1 MVSIICC
8 IFVIEK
14 ETNINMEKKI
24 EMVNDLMSKY
34 GLTKK
39 DLFSFCICAV
49 NFLEYYLEEAM
60 CDVMW
65 NCPDRYYNADSD
77 NTKAVAGALNGEKKE
92 EGWTDEE
99 QFYHYMK
106 EIQSHVEAD
115 INNLFHFLSE
125 FDRFEKVY
133 KREVFVPIMLGC
145 PVEDYDDSKFYD
157 KKYLKSIANAD
168 NLTLCKMEDE
178 KRAELANAYKER
190 EATATAKEVE
200 ERKNDEDFSILLAS
214 PINVNLLQNSFEE
227 YNKKYYPDRDYKVV
241 LLNRPEMMII
251 QTGGK
256 SIENAKDRIIEVVK
270 KSVTI
275 VGRDAQEE
283 LLPID
288 QVFNVVPMVMKD
300 YKVTHAVIYA

>member
-1 MVSIICC
+1 
-8 IFVIEK
+8 
-14 ETNINMEKKI
+14 MEKKI
-24 EMVNDLMSKY
+24 EIVKNLMSKY
-34 GLTKK
+34 NLTDK

-49 NFLEYYLEEAM
+49 NFLEYYEEEAM
-60 CDVMW
+60 CDVMK
-65 NCPDRYYNADSD
+65 NCPKRYAYADSD
-77 NTKAVAGALNGEKKE
+77 NTKAVAGALNGEKKA

-99 QFYHYMK
+99 QFFYYM
-106 EIQSHVEAD
+106 ECIQRHVDSD
-115 INNLFHFLSE
+115 INNLSQLLYE

-133 KREVFVPIMLGC
+133 RREIFVPIMLGC
-145 PVEDYDDSKFYD
+145 PAEDYDDSRFYD
-157 KKYLKSIANAD
+157 RKYLKSIANAD
-168 NLTLCKMEDE
+168 NLTFYKAENE
-178 KRAELANAYKER
+178 KRNAEISTYNER
-190 EATATAKEVE
+190 EAVAVAKEVE

-227 YNKKYYPDRDYKVV
+227 YNKKYYPDSDYKVV
-241 LLNRPEMMII
+241 PLNRPEMMII

-256 SIENAKDRIIEVVK
+256 SIENVKDRIVEVVK

>member
-1 MVSIICC
+1 MKKSIEI
-8 IFVIEK
+8 VK
-14 ETNINMEKKI
+14 N
-24 EMVNDLMSKY
+24 LMTKY

-49 NFLEYYLEEAM
+49 NFLEYYLEEGM
-60 CDVMW
+60 CDVMM
-65 NCPDRYYNADSD
+65 NCPHKYYNADSD

-99 QFYHYMK
+99 QFYFYMA
-106 EIQSHVEAD
+106 EIQSHVKAD
-115 INNLFHFLSE
+115 IDDLSNFM
-125 FDRFEKVY
+125 FDFERFDKVY
-133 KREVFVPIMLGC
+133 RREIFVPLMLGC
-145 PVEDYDDSKFYD
+145 PVEDYDDSKSHNW
-157 KKYLKSIANAD
+157 KYLKSIANAD

-178 KRAELANAYKER
+178 KRTELANAYKER

-256 SIENAKDRIIEVVK
+256 SIENVKDRIIEVVK

>member
-1 MVSIICC
+1 
-8 IFVIEK
+8 
-14 ETNINMEKKI
+14 
-24 EMVNDLMSKY
+24 MSKY

-65 NCPDRYYNADSD
+65 SCPDRYYNADSD

-99 QFYHYMK
+99 QFYFYMK

-115 INNLFHFLSE
+115 INDLSNFLFDFE
-125 FDRFEKVY
+125 RFDKVY
-133 KREVFVPIMLGC
+133 RREIFVPLMLGC
-145 PVEDYDDSKFYD
+145 PVEDYDDSKSHNW
-157 KKYLKSIANAD
+157 KYLKSIANAD

-178 KRAELANAYKER
+178 KRTELTNAYKER
-190 EATATAKEVE
+190 EVAAVAKEVE

-256 SIENAKDRIIEVVK
+256 SLENAKDRIIEIVK

>member
-1 MVSIICC
+1 MKTEVEI
-8 IFVIEK
+8 
-14 ETNINMEKKI
+14 
-24 EMVNDLMSKY
+24 VNDLMSKY

-49 NFLEYYLEEAM
+49 NFLEYYVEEAM

-65 NCPDRYYNADSD
+65 SCPDRYYNADSD

-99 QFYHYMK
+99 QFFYYMK
-106 EIQSHVEAD
+106 RIQRD
-115 INNLFHFLSE
+115 INEDIDNLSHFLSE
-125 FDRFEKVY
+125 CDRFEKVY
-133 KREVFVPIMLGC
+133 RREIFVPIMLGC
-145 PVEDYDDSKFYD
+145 PVEDYDDSRFYN
-157 KKYLKSIANAD
+157 KKDLKSIVNAD
-168 NLTLCKMEDE
+168 NLTFYKASVEKQKEKM
-178 KRAELANAYKER
+178 RIYKEK
-190 EATATAKEVE
+190 EAAAVAKEVE

-256 SIENAKDRIIEVVK
+256 SLENAKDRIME
-270 KSVTI
+270 I
-275 VGRDAQEE
+275 VNKTVIFVGSEDRGK
-283 LLPID
+283 LHPID

-300 YKVTHAVIYA
+300 YGVTHVLAL

>member
-1 MVSIICC
+1 MKKE
-8 IFVIEK
+8 IE
-14 ETNINMEKKI
+14 I
-24 EMVNDLMSKY
+24 VNDLMSKY

-49 NFLEYYLEEAM
+49 NFLEYYVEEAM

-65 NCPDRYYNADSD
+65 SCPDRYYNADSD

-92 EGWTDEE
+92 EVWTDEE
-99 QFYHYMK
+99 QFYHYME

-115 INNLFHFLSE
+115 INNLSHFLSE

-145 PVEDYDDSKFYD
+145 PVEDYDDSRFYD
-157 KKYLKSIANAD
+157 RKYLKSIANAD

-178 KRAELANAYKER
+178 KRAELTNAYKER

-256 SIENAKDRIIEVVK
+256 SLENAKDRIIEVVK

>member
-1 MVSIICC
+1 MD
-8 IFVIEK
+8 
-14 ETNINMEKKI
+14 KKI
-24 EMVNDLMSKY
+24 EIVKDLMSKY
-34 GLTKK
+34 NLTDK

-49 NFLEYYLEEAM
+49 NFLEYYEEEAM
-60 CDVMW
+60 CDVMYH
-65 NCPDRYYNADSD
+65 CPSRYSNSDSD
-77 NTKAVAGALNGEKKE
+77 NTKAVAGALSGEKKA
-92 EGWTDEE
+92 EGWTDED
-99 QFYHYMK
+99 QFAHYM
-106 EIQSHVEAD
+106 EWIQSHVEAD
-115 INNLFHFLSE
+115 INDMSHFLYE

-133 KREVFVPIMLGC
+133 RREIFVPIMLGC
-145 PVEDYDDSKFYD
+145 PVEDYDDSRFLD
-157 KKYLKSIANAD
+157 RKYLKSIANAD
-168 NLTLCKMEDE
+168 NLTIHKAAVEKEEEDL
-178 KRAELANAYKER
+178 RIYKEK
-190 EATATAKEVE
+190 EAAAIAKEVE
-200 ERKNDEDFSILLAS
+200 EKKNDEDFSILLAS
-214 PINVNLLQNSFEE
+214 PTNVSRLKDIFEE

-256 SIENAKDRIIEVVK
+256 SLENAKDRIIEVVK

>member
-1 MVSIICC
+1 MKKE
-8 IFVIEK
+8 IE
-14 ETNINMEKKI
+14 I
-24 EMVNDLMSKY
+24 VNDLMSKY

-49 NFLEYYLEEAM
+49 NFLEYYVEEAM

-65 NCPDRYYNADSD
+65 SCPDRYYNADSD

-99 QFYHYMK
+99 QFFFYMK

-115 INNLFHFLSE
+115 INNLSHFLSE

-133 KREVFVPIMLGC
+133 RREIFVPLMLGC
-145 PVEDYDDSKFYD
+145 PVEDYDDSSFYN
-157 KKYLKSIANAD
+157 KKDLKSIVNAD
-168 NLTLCKMEDE
+168 NLTFYKADNE
-178 KRAELANAYKER
+178 KREADIRAYEEE
-190 EATATAKEVE
+190 EAAAVAKEVDD
-200 ERKNDEDFSILLAS
+200 RKNDEDFSILLAS

-256 SIENAKDRIIEVVK
+256 SLENAKDRIIEVVK

>member
-1 MVSIICC
+1 
-8 IFVIEK
+8 
-14 ETNINMEKKI
+14 MEKKI
-24 EMVNDLMSKY
+24 EIVKDMMSKY
-34 GLTKK
+34 NLTDK

-49 NFLEYYLEEAM
+49 NFLEYYEEEAM
-60 CDVMW
+60 CDVMYH
-65 NCPDRYYNADSD
+65 CPSRYSNSDSD
-77 NTKAVAGALNGEKKE
+77 NTKAVAGALNGEKKA
-92 EGWTDEE
+92 EGWTDED
-99 QFYHYMK
+99 QFAHYM
-106 EIQSHVEAD
+106 EWIQGHVEAD
-115 INNLFHFLSE
+115 INDMSHFLYE

-133 KREVFVPIMLGC
+133 RREIFVPIMLGC
-145 PVEDYDDSKFYD
+145 PVEDYDDSRFLD
-157 KKYLKSIANAD
+157 RKYLKSIANAD

-178 KRAELANAYKER
+178 KRTELTNAYKER
-190 EATATAKEVE
+190 EVAAVAKEVE

-227 YNKKYYPDRDYKVV
+227 YNKKYYPDKDYKVV
-241 LLNRPEMMII
+241 PLSNPQLMII

-256 SIENAKDRIIEVVK
+256 SLENAKDRIIEVVK

>member
-1 MVSIICC
+1 MKTEVEI
-8 IFVIEK
+8 
-14 ETNINMEKKI
+14 
-24 EMVNDLMSKY
+24 VNDLMSKH

-49 NFLEYYLEEAM
+49 NFLEYYVEEAM

-92 EGWTDEE
+92 EGWIDEE
-99 QFYHYMK
+99 QFYHYME

-115 INNLFHFLSE
+115 INNLSHFLSE

-145 PVEDYDDSKFYD
+145 PVEDYDDSRFYD
-157 KKYLKSIANAD
+157 RKYLKSIANAD

-178 KRAELANAYKER
+178 KRAELTNAYKER
-190 EATATAKEVE
+190 EAAAVAKEVE
-200 ERKNDEDFSILLAS
+200 ERKNDEDFSILLVS

-256 SIENAKDRIIEVVK
+256 SLENAKDRIIEVVK

>member
-1 MVSIICC
+1 
-8 IFVIEK
+8 
-14 ETNINMEKKI
+14 MEKKI

>member
-1 MVSIICC
+1 MKKE
-8 IFVIEK
+8 IE
-14 ETNINMEKKI
+14 I
-24 EMVNDLMSKY
+24 VNDLMSKY

-49 NFLEYYLEEAM
+49 NFLEYYVEEAM

-65 NCPDRYYNADSD
+65 SCPDRYYNADSD

-92 EGWTDEE
+92 ECWTDEE
-99 QFYHYMK
+99 QFYHYME

-115 INNLFHFLSE
+115 INNLSHFLSE

-145 PVEDYDDSKFYD
+145 PVEDYDDSRFYD
-157 KKYLKSIANAD
+157 RKYLKSIANAD

-178 KRAELANAYKER
+178 KRTELTNAYKER
-190 EATATAKEVE
+190 EAAAVAKEVE

-256 SIENAKDRIIEVVK
+256 SLENAKDRIIEVVK

-283 LLPID
+283 LLTID
-288 QVFNVVPMVMKD
+288 QLFNVVPMVMKD

>member
-1 MVSIICC
+1 MKKTIEII
-8 IFVIEK
+8 
-14 ETNINMEKKI
+14 
-24 EMVNDLMSKY
+24 NDLMTKY
-34 GLTKK
+34 NLTKK

-65 NCPDRYYNADSD
+65 SCPHKYYNADSD

-99 QFYHYMK
+99 QFFFYMK

-115 INNLFHFLSE
+115 INNLSHFLSE

-145 PVEDYDDSKFYD
+145 PVEDYDDSRFYD

-168 NLTLCKMEDE
+168 NLTLHKAVVEKEEEDL
-178 KRAELANAYKER
+178 RIYKEK
-190 EATATAKEVE
+190 EAAAVAKEVE
-200 ERKNDEDFSILLAS
+200 EKKNDEDFSILLAS
-214 PINVNLLQNSFEE
+214 PTNVSRLKNVFEE
-227 YNKKYYPDRDYKVV
+227 YNQKYYPDRDYKVV
-241 LLNRPEMMII
+241 PLHNPELMII

-256 SIENAKDRIIEVVK
+256 SVEEVKDRVLETAKRTILFIGHEVQGELIPV
-270 KSVTI
+270 
-275 VGRDAQEE
+275 EE
-283 LLPID
+283 A
-288 QVFNVVPMVMKD
+288 FKTVPKTMED
-300 YKVTHAVIYA
+300 YKVTHVVVYA

>member
-1 MVSIICC
+1 MKT
-8 IFVIEK
+8 E
-14 ETNINMEKKI
+14 N
-24 EMVNDLMSKY
+24 EMVKDLMSKY

-65 NCPDRYYNADSD
+65 SCPDRYYNADSD

-99 QFYHYMK
+99 QFFFYMK

-115 INNLFHFLSE
+115 INDLSNFLFDFE
-125 FDRFEKVY
+125 RFDKVY
-133 KREVFVPIMLGC
+133 RREIFVPLMLGC
-145 PVEDYDDSKFYD
+145 PVEDYDDSKSHNW
-157 KKYLKSIANAD
+157 KYLKSIANAD
-168 NLTLCKMEDE
+168 NLTFYKAENE
-178 KRAELANAYKER
+178 KREADIRAYEEE
-190 EATATAKEVE
+190 EAAAVAKEVE
-200 ERKNDEDFSILLAS
+200 DRKDDEDFSILLAS

-241 LLNRPEMMII
+241 PLSNPQLMII

-256 SIENAKDRIIEVVK
+256 SLENAKDRIIEIVK

>member
-1 MVSIICC
+1 MKKE
-8 IFVIEK
+8 IE
-14 ETNINMEKKI
+14 I
-24 EMVNDLMSKY
+24 VNDLMSKY

-49 NFLEYYLEEAM
+49 NFLEYYVEEAM

-92 EGWTDEE
+92 EDWTDEE
-99 QFYHYMK
+99 QFYHYME

-115 INNLFHFLSE
+115 INNLSHFLSE

-145 PVEDYDDSKFYD
+145 PVEDYDDSRFYD
-157 KKYLKSIANAD
+157 RKYLKSIANAD

-178 KRAELANAYKER
+178 KRTELTNAYKER
-190 EATATAKEVE
+190 EAAAVAKEVE

-241 LLNRPEMMII
+241 PLSNPQLMIV

-256 SIENAKDRIIEVVK
+256 SLENAKDRIIEIVK
-270 KSVTI
+270 KSVTV
-275 VGRDAQEE
+275 VGREAQGD
-283 LLPID
+283 LHPID
-288 QVFNVVPMVMKD
+288 QVFNVVPRVMKD
-300 YKVTHAVIYA
+300 YDVTHALTYL

>member
-1 MVSIICC
+1 MK
-8 IFVIEK
+8 K
-14 ETNINMEKKI
+14 EI

-49 NFLEYYLEEAM
+49 NFLEYYVEEAM

-77 NTKAVAGALNGEKKE
+77 NTKAVAGALNGEKKA

-99 QFYHYMK
+99 QFYHYME

-145 PVEDYDDSKFYD
+145 PVEDYDDSRFYD

-270 KSVTI
+270 KSVTF

>member
-1 MVSIICC
+1 MKTEVEI
-8 IFVIEK
+8 
-14 ETNINMEKKI
+14 
-24 EMVNDLMSKY
+24 VNDLMSKY

-77 NTKAVAGALNGEKKE
+77 NTKAVAGALNGEKEE

-99 QFYHYMK
+99 QFYHYME

-115 INNLFHFLSE
+115 INNLSHFLSE

-145 PVEDYDDSKFYD
+145 PVEDYDDSRFYD
-157 KKYLKSIANAD
+157 RKYLKSIANAD

-178 KRAELANAYKER
+178 KRTELTNAYKER
-190 EATATAKEVE
+190 EAAAVAKEVE

-256 SIENAKDRIIEVVK
+256 SLENAKDRIIEIVK